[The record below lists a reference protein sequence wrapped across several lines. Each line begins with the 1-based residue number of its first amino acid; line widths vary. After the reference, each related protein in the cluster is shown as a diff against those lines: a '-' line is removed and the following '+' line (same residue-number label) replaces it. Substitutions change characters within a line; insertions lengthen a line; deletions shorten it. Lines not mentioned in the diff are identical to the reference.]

1 MDSMMDQWRDGLL
14 SDTEILLKLAIEQA
28 EAQAAMQEVICEMSR
43 REHMEF
49 ERLAPAWIK

>member
-1 MDSMMDQWRDGLL
+1 MMEQWRDGLL

-28 EAQAAMQEVICEMSR
+28 EAQAAMQEVICAMSQ

-49 ERLAPAWIK
+49 ERLAPAWMK

>member
-1 MDSMMDQWRDGLL
+1 MNSMMEQWRDGLL

-28 EAQAAMQEVICEMSR
+28 EAQAAMQEVICAMSQ

-49 ERLAPAWIK
+49 ERLAPAWMK